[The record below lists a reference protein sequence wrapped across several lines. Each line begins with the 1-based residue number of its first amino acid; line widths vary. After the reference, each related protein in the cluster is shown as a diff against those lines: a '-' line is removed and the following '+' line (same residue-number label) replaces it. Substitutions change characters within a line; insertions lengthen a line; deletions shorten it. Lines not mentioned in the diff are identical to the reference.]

1 MVSDLGF
8 VSPAT
13 GARRHALFIAS
24 PGIYLACLGLPLPLL
39 ADEATLRA
47 ELEELRTRYEAQQN
61 ALMILERRLRQ
72 LEARPAMAAASP
84 PPQPHAGS
92 QAQAGSTSYGSQQR
106 ESTRPAQSVSAVYD
120 EASGFFGEGTFS
132 LEPSFTYTH
141 YDTRQLFLN
150 GFLALDAIFLGDIG
164 IDQINSDMFTF
175 DLTARYNWRDR
186 WQFEL
191 TVPMIYRESSY
202 ESAGSGGSSTTV
214 SETSVSSDPMLGDIG
229 FGISYKL
236 VEEAPGIPDVV
247 TSLRVRAPTGK
258 EPYGIKLREDPNND
272 NLATPEELPSG
283 NGVWSLTPGIS
294 LVKTV
299 DPAVLFANFAYTY
312 NFEESFSD
320 ISSQE
325 GVRQPGDVKLGNY
338 FQYGLGVAFALNERM
353 SLSTSFNQLVSRKS
367 KIRADGQPWQ
377 TLVGSDANAG
387 YFNLGMTFAASEDL
401 TIVPNLAI
409 GLTPDAP
416 DFSFSL
422 KFPYYF

>member
-1 MVSDLGF
+1 MH
-8 VSPAT
+8 SPLP
-13 GARRHALFIAS
+13 RLIV
-24 PGIYLACLGLPLPLL
+24 CLGSLVLSAPLL
-39 ADEATLRA
+39 ADEAALRA
-47 ELEELRTRYEAQQN
+47 ELDDLKQRYEAQQN

-72 LEARPAMAAASP
+72 LEASSQPRQSVAATTPGSGQRSSASTP
-84 PPQPHAGS
+84 
-92 QAQAGSTSYGSQQR
+92 SYGSQQR
-106 ESTRPAQSVSAVYD
+106 ESSRPAQSVAAVYD
-120 EASGFFGEGTFS
+120 EASGFFGEGAFS
-132 LEPSFTYTH
+132 LEPSITYTH

-164 IDQINSDMFTF
+164 IDQINSDLFTF
-175 DLTARYNWRDR
+175 DLAARYNWRDR
-186 WQFEL
+186 WQFEVN
-191 TVPMIYRESSY
+191 VPMIYRESSY
-202 ESAGSGGSSTTV
+202 ESAGAGGSSTTV
-214 SETSVSSDPMLGDIG
+214 SETSVSSDAMLGDIG

-236 VEEAPGIPDVV
+236 VDEAPGVPDVV

-258 EPYGIKLREDPNND
+258 EPYGIKLREDPAND

-299 DPAVLFANFAYTY
+299 DPAVLFANFSYTY
-312 NFEESFSD
+312 NFKESFSD

-325 GVRQPGDVKLGNY
+325 GVKQPGDVKLGNY
-338 FQYGLGVAFALNERM
+338 FQYGLGMAFALNERM
-353 SLSTSFNQLVSRKS
+353 SLSTSFTHLVSQKS
-367 KIRADGQPWQ
+367 KIRADGESWQ
-377 TLVGSDANAG
+377 SIIGSDANAA
-387 YFNLGMTFAASEDL
+387 YFNLGMTFAASDEL